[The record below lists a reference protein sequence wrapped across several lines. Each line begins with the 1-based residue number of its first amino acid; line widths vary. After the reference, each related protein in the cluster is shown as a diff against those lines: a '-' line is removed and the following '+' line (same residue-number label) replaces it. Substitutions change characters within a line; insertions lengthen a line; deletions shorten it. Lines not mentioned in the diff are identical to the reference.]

1 METRKTDHITEAMM
15 PAFQGVVPA
24 VIASASAAGVPNAT
38 YISQV
43 FFVDEKH
50 VALSR
55 QFFNKTVRNLAENPM
70 VRVALTCPVSYAI
83 YNLLLRFERSE
94 QTGRVYEE
102 MATQL
107 EVIAGIQGMTGTFN
121 LLGADIYEVQEIEQI
136 YPL

>member
-1 METRKTDHITEAMM
+1 MIDHITEEMM

-43 FFVDEKH
+43 YYVDDRH

-70 VRVALTCPVSYAI
+70 VRVALTCPITYSI
-83 YNLLLRFERSE
+83 FNLLLRFTGSE
-94 QTGRVYEE
+94 QSGQIFEE
-102 MATQL
+102 MSTQL
-107 EVIAGIQGMTGTFN
+107 EAIAGIQGKSDVFN
-121 LLGADIYEVQEIEQI
+121 LLSADIFEVVEIERI
-136 YPL
+136 YPF